1 MFEEK
6 NTDIESGNMLICES
20 GSIRPVMWATSQD
33 TILEYVWATL
43 EDVNTDE
50 EECTEQDWFI
60 FHAGTHR
67 EEIWEWFDKH
77 YNMGVAGLLGCGIS
91 IPVLPWA

>member
-33 TILEYVWATL
+33 TILENVWATL

-50 EECTEQDWFI
+50 EECTDQDWFI